1 MLWSWFFF
9 SFWWRGMG
17 FYMQWGKINDM
28 HLSYAHDISHQL
40 HILNCLWN
48 TAGASPTFCRLVHH
62 ACCTWMQGDMQCS
75 LTCRREC
82 VQGTTTAVADPCVA
96 VCMPFEGYLTM
107 QRWHAPAI
115 IRESALLVCLFV
127 FPCCCQGLAMWMQCR
142 FHHSM
147 SDELTI
153 CCFKNQKA
161 LYDTSKQCQLADNSP
176 QSGCAWLQYPFQR
189 CVLSDC
195 CISEMNELHSSASTE
210 TLCIA
215 SFPWKTIKFHALELY
230 WPFWCNALIDV
241 WICLDL

>member
-1 MLWSWFFF
+1 MHMIYHTNCT
-9 SFWWRGMG
+9 FWIVCG
-17 FYMQWGKINDM
+17 IPLVL
-28 HLSYAHDISHQL
+28 HLHFAGWCIMPAAH
-40 HILNCLWN
+40 
-48 TAGASPTFCRLVHH
+48 GCR
-62 ACCTWMQGDMQCS
+62 ATCS
-75 LTCRREC
+75 AAWHVDVC

-153 CCFKNQKA
+153 CYFKNQKA